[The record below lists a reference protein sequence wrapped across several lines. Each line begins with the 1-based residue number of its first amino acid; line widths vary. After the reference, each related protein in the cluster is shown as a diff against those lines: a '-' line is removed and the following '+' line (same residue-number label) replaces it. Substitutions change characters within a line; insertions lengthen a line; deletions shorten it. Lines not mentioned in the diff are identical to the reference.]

1 MKIST
6 LVKHAALIVVLSKIG
21 YAMQP
26 PPPPLGISQ
35 LRELIRRADL
45 VVVGEIKEVKETEGP
60 VSAGKEARI
69 NAVLKVEKILK
80 GKHAGGDLVLEES
93 YTKPGSMRTQYVAVA
108 GEEHGKTITC
118 ERQGPAQYHGVY
130 RKGARIIA
138 LLASVKGANAYRPL
152 GSGTYNEHL
161 CEFIMENGAVRTV
174 NFSFAAD
181 LERYARSENEFTN
194 LVAQL
199 SERR

>member
-1 MKIST
+1 MKLST
-6 LVKHAALIVVLSKIG
+6 LAKHGALIVVLSKIG

-35 LRELIRRADL
+35 LRELIRSADI
-45 VVVGEIKEVKETEGP
+45 VVVGEIIDVKETEKP
-60 VSAGKEARI
+60 VSAGKETRI
-69 NAVLKVEKILK
+69 DAVLKVEKILK
-80 GKHAGGDLVLEES
+80 GKHEGADLLIEES
-93 YTKPGSMRTQYVAVA
+93 YTAPGSTRYECTPAA
-108 GEEHGKTITC
+108 GEEHGKVIVG
-118 ERQGPAQYHGVY
+118 EWAGPAQYHGVY
-130 RKGARIIA
+130 RKGSRIIA

-152 GSGTYNEHL
+152 GSGAYNEHL
-161 CEFIMENGAVRTV
+161 CEFILENGAVGTV

-181 LERYARSENEFTN
+181 LERYARSENEFIN